1 MFLYMPNLENANN
14 TTKEELFKTV
24 KTSEDW

>member
-1 MFLYMPNLENANN
+1 MPNLENANN